1 MNVFFVLVP
10 VALLLAGAGV
20 AAFFWSV
27 KTGQYDDVDTPAIRM
42 LIDDESPSR
51 PGASS
56 ASSRRPRTSGTDPET
71 APSSA
76 GSGSG

>member
-27 KTGQYDDVDTPAIRM
+27 TTGQYDDVDTPAIRM
-42 LIDDESPSR
+42 LIDDEPPCR
-51 PGASS
+51 PAASS
-56 ASSRRPRTSGTDPET
+56 ASSQTPTSETDPET
-71 APSSA
+71 ASSSA
-76 GSGSG
+76 GSESG